1 VIRRLI
7 VLGVVLAALVA
18 GDVALKSKA
27 ESEIAKR
34 ARVEAGAE
42 ASASAHIK
50 SFPFVGR
57 LLASGSAGDVTLSMH
72 DVQGQ
77 SLRFS
82 TLAITLVNLKLDRS
96 QMLKGKAVL
105 THVDRGTVT
114 VGIDTKALQ
123 ALVHYPVVITN
134 GKVLVTAIGQHFAV
148 SATTTTKG
156 TIHLQAQGLPSVDVP
171 IPQTRLVTCPVDRV
185 VVQGDELRASC
196 DITEIPPALLK
207 AASNAVN
214 Q

>member
-7 VLGVVLAALVA
+7 VLAVVLGALAA
-18 GDVALKSKA
+18 GDVAVKAKA

-34 ARVEAGAE
+34 ARVEAGAS
-42 ASASAHIK
+42 AHASAHIK

-57 LLASGSAGDVTLSMH
+57 LLASGSAGDVTVSLH

-77 SLRFS
+77 SIRFA
-82 TLAITLVNLKLDRS
+82 TLSITMVNLKLDRS

-105 THVDRGTVT
+105 THVDRGTIT
-114 VGIDTKALQ
+114 VGIDTRALQ
-123 ALVHYPVVITN
+123 ALVHYPVVVAN
-134 GKVLVTAIGQHFAV
+134 GRVLVTVAGRQFAV
-148 SATTTTKG
+148 SASAGTKG
-156 TIHLQAQGLPSVDVP
+156 AIRLTAQGFPGVDVP
-171 IPQTRLVTCPVDRV
+171 VPQSRLVSCPVSRV
-185 VVQGDELRASC
+185 VVEGDEVRASC
-196 DITEIPPALLK
+196 DITDIPPALLR